1 MQSLQ
6 SVPASPA
13 TNPTTTPAPSEPA
26 YTAMLPT
33 TGHVRL
39 PVVKAVSGLSR
50 TTIYRW
56 GTEGRFPKPT
66 SLSPRVSIWSVAE
79 LRRWLADP
87 QGWQAANQQQG

>member
-1 MQSLQ
+1 MPSFQV
-6 SVPASPA
+6 VPALPA
-13 TNPTTTPAPSEPA
+13 TKLTPNILPSEPA
-26 YTAMLPT
+26 YAAMLPT

-39 PVVKAVSGLSR
+39 PIVKAVTGLSR

-66 SLSPRVSIWSVAE
+66 SLSPRVSVWSVAE

-87 QGWQAANQQQG
+87 LGWQTENQTQE